1 MLLFVFYLFDLE
13 VDLAGRFEGQNDM
26 KIAYISLI
34 IDFGAY
40 ISMVSVYIMIYCASG
55 AAVRFD
61 LDLISQGQFTKWLIF
76 RLLLTLELTYE
87 W

>member
-1 MLLFVFYLFDLE
+1 MLLFVFCLFDLE

-40 ISMVSVYIMIYCASG
+40 ISMVSVYIMVYCGSG
-55 AAVRFD
+55 PAVRFD
-61 LDLISQGQFTKWLIF
+61 LDLISQGQITKLAYISLIIDF
-76 RLLLTLELTYE
+76 RAYI
-87 W
+87 